1 MKMMFQIKGQ
11 PPLLDVTFGQIVEK
25 TYLAP
30 SHIQRWDNDLSN
42 THKE

>member
-1 MKMMFQIKGQ
+1 MVRTDEN
-11 PPLLDVTFGQIVEK
+11 DVPNERSASIVGQIVEK